1 MSATIITREMHGISR
16 KDLSPAALRTLYGLK
31 DAGFDAY
38 LVGGGVRDLLLG
50 LAPKDF
56 DIATN
61 ATPDE
66 IQRVFRNCRLVG
78 RRFVIA
84 HVRFGGETIEVT
96 TFRGAANAD
105 GDGDRHIEEG
115 GRILRDN
122 VFGSIEEDALRRDF
136 TANALYYSISDFT
149 VLDFCGAVDDLRL
162 RQFRLIGDA
171 ETRYREDPVR
181 MLRAARLAAKLDFK
195 LEAKTEAAVS
205 ICKNTLAEIPPA
217 RLFDEVQKLF
227 LSGHALSSFTELN
240 RLGLWEALFPAIR
253 RSALEKSAVFFRQA
267 LVNTDQR
274 IADGKSVTP
283 AFLFAA
289 IGWMQVVH
297 AHDPMK
303 LSFDER
309 AEVFD
314 RALSDS
320 ADRVALPNRFAVQVR
335 EIWELQSRLT
345 DITASRARRL
355 LVNPRFRAA
364 YDFLLLRAVIEPV
377 AAEWAERWSRAQH
390 PDANLDVLFKRTQR
404 TDAIKPTLLDADV
417 ASNRLVETGDAAI
430 ADEDQDDADDVENDS
445 GAATIPPK
453 RRRVRRR
460 KPKTAKGDPVITIAG
475 EADST
480 VT

>member
-96 TFRGAANAD
+96 TFRGSAT

-149 VLDFCGAVDDLRL
+149 VLDFCGAIDDLRL
-162 RQFRLIGDA
+162 RQFRLIGDP

-181 MLRAARLAAKLDFK
+181 MLRAARLAAKLDFR
-195 LEAKTEAAVS
+195 LESKTEAAIS

-227 LSGHALSSFTELN
+227 LSGHAESSFAELR
-240 RLGLWEALFPAIR
+240 RLGLWDVLFPAIR
-253 RSALEKSAVFFRQA
+253 NAALEKSSVFFHQA
-267 LVNTDQR
+267 LINTDQR

-289 IGWMQVVH
+289 IGWMQIVR

-303 LSFDER
+303 LGFDER
-309 AEVFD
+309 GEVFD
-314 RALSDS
+314 QALSDS

-345 DITASRARRL
+345 DTTASRARRL

-364 YDFLLLRAVIEPV
+364 YDFLLLRAVMEPA

-390 PDANLDVLFKRTQR
+390 PDANLDVLFRR
-404 TDAIKPTLLDADV
+404 SGRDGGKPSLLDATANASAVNAGAAV
-417 ASNRLVETGDAAI
+417 ADDDS
-430 ADEDQDDADDVENDS
+430 DDADSEAES
-445 GAATIPPK
+445 TTSPK

-460 KPKTAKGDPVITIAG
+460 KPKAVGAANDSVDPSAI
-475 EADST
+475 
-480 VT
+480 